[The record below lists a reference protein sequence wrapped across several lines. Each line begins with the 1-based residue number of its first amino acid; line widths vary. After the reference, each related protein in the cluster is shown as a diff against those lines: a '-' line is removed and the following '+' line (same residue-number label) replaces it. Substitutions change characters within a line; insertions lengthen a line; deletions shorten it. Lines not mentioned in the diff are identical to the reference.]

1 MSTVVA
7 AVAPAAAQ
15 QQAAA
20 AASLPAGTQQQV
32 DDEVVILDS
41 DNEGQNAQRATSGRS
56 AGPSSR
62 PAAAAAAQQQRRR
75 PRPPQAGGSGAA
87 GASGGAGDIIDLT
100 SDSPPSQ
107 DDIQI
112 VRSTVVPRQPTRG
125 AKRPRTLPTPA
136 AAAPAGLPPA
146 LAGLSPT
153 KQRLLAQLYNPP
165 PPPQQPEAEPEGP
178 KCGICMEPMGGS
190 QGRPMASGPCGHV
203 YCHECLLEAVR
214 AQKKCPT
221 CRKTLQVRQIHKVF
235 VNFS

>member
-1 MSTVVA
+1 MSAVVA
-7 AVAPAAAQ
+7 AAVVPAAAPAAEQRAGVQPATAAQ
-15 QQAAA
+15 QQ
-20 AASLPAGTQQQV
+20 
-32 DDEVVILDS
+32 DDEVVIVDS
-41 DNEGQNAQRATSGRS
+41 DNEDQNAQRAASGRS

-62 PAAAAAAQQQRRR
+62 PAAAAAVAQQGRRR

-87 GASGGAGDIIDLT
+87 GGSCGSQDIIDLT

-125 AKRPRTLPTPA
+125 AKRPRTLPSPA
-136 AAAPAGLPPA
+136 AAAPGGLPAA

-165 PPPQQPEAEPEGP
+165 PPPPPDPEPEGP
-178 KCGICMEPMGGS
+178 KCGICMEAMGGS

-203 YCHECLLEAVR
+203 YCHDCLLEAVR

-221 CRKTLQVRQIHKVF
+221 CRKNLQTATL
-235 VNFS
+235 